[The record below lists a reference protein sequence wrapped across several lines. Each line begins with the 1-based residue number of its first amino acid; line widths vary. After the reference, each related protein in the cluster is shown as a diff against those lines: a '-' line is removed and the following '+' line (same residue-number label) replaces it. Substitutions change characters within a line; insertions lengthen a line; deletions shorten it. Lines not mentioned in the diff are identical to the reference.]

1 MVDEKRLKQ
10 GSVAFSSFNHL
21 FVLEPLLG
29 NEAKENRRE
38 KEGADLGMKEALK
51 KSDVDPLEWEFFYL
65 LRGLESQASR
75 GGSLAW

>member
-1 MVDEKRLKQ
+1 MKRKK
-10 GSVAFSSFNHL
+10 SI
-21 FVLEPLLG
+21 
-29 NEAKENRRE
+29 RRE

>member
-1 MVDEKRLKQ
+1 ML
-10 GSVAFSSFNHL
+10 L
-21 FVLEPLLG
+21 FVWEKKLV
-29 NEAKENRRE
+29 KKKRKKSIRRE

-51 KSDVDPLEWEFFYL
+51 KSDVDPLEWEFLYL